1 MLLAW
6 ASSLSAIHCSLSLM
20 RARSQLTQSEVSSG
34 VYLQNLLVHK
44 RKTIP
49 HPEKLQGEGR
59 KKTKELL

>member
-1 MLLAW
+1 
-6 ASSLSAIHCSLSLM
+6 M